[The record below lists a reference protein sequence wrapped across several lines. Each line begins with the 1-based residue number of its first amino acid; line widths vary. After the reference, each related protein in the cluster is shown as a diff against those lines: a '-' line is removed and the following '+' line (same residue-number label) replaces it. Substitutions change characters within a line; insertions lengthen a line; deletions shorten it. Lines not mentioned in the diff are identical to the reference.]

1 MNEDEVVGE
10 IETDKVIL
18 LVEVLIRIEFISF
31 IFSQFIERKF
41 TLIFCKVMSYEAVV
55 QVTVPSILKGARTIH
70 FNFHSIFSWAVRSHL
85 TNASCLIQF
94 L

>member
-55 QVTVPSILKGARTIH
+55 PSILKGARTIH